1 MQQAGL
7 AVSLWQINESVAVIQ
22 MEGTVTA
29 AAEDAMVGVLERALG
44 NGARSVVLDFS
55 AVSGLDS
62 GGVSLLV
69 KLHVAAGRRRA
80 TLAAA
85 GPSASVKD
93 IFELT
98 GLEEAM
104 PAYENRSKAL
114 AAQGVDAVPTGPGST
129 ERIEVV
135 SESGGEAK
143 RGDALQWARPARE
156 MHVAK
161 TPESRSGLNVEGRR
175 PVGPIRGFGQMWE
188 KTYEFRSPD
197 IRRTPAE
204 IAATMKDNF
213 VRFQPPHNHFYPSPA
228 GIKAGE
234 TVLIISSVM
243 GVPIHTGVLVSYADD
258 VSFTFITPQGHPE
271 SGWVT
276 FRAFREAGDTV
287 CQIQGLARANDPVYE
302 IAFRLHGA
310 KFQEQTWKHVLGSL
324 AKHLD
329 VASTVTM
336 RKRCIAPNLQWS
348 QAGNIRHN
356 AQLWTLA
363 YLLIWPFR
371 RLARAFGR

>member
-1 MQQAGL
+1 MQYAGL
-7 AVSLWQINESVAVIQ
+7 AVTSSQISESVALLQ
-22 MEGTVTA
+22 MEGTITA
-29 AAEDAMVGVLERALG
+29 AAEDAIMGVLERALSK
-44 NGARSVVLDFS
+44 GARSVILDFS

-69 KLHVAAGRRRA
+69 KLHVAARKRGA
-80 TLAAA
+80 ALAAA

-93 IFELT
+93 VFELT
-98 GLEEAM
+98 GLGEAI

-114 AAQGVDAVPTGPGST
+114 AAQGVDAVPTDPGST
-129 ERIEVV
+129 ERIELALEPAGNV
-135 SESGGEAK
+135 K
-143 RGDALQWARPARE
+143 QGDAQQWARPVQE

-161 TPESRSGLNVEGRR
+161 TPDSGSGLNVEGRR

-197 IRRTPAE
+197 VRRTPAE
-204 IAATMKDNF
+204 VAAAMKENF
-213 VRFQPPHNHFYPSPA
+213 VRFQPPQNHFYPSPA

-234 TVLIISSVM
+234 TVLIVSSVM

-302 IAFRLHGA
+302 IAFRLHGS

-324 AKHLD
+324 AKHLE
-329 VASTVTM
+329 VASAVTM

>member
-7 AVSLWQINESVAVIQ
+7 AVTSSQINESVAVIQ
-22 MEGTVTA
+22 MEGILTA
-29 AAEDAMVGVLERALG
+29 AAENAMVGVLERVLIKS
-44 NGARSVVLDFS
+44 ARSVVLDFS

-69 KLHVAAGRRRA
+69 KLHVAARQHRA
-80 TLAAA
+80 SLAAA
-85 GPSASVKD
+85 GLSAAIKD
-93 IFELT
+93 VFELT
-98 GLEEAM
+98 GLAEAI
-104 PAYENRSKAL
+104 PGYGDPSKAL
-114 AAQGVDAVPTGPGST
+114 AAQGIDQVPAIPAGT
-129 ERIEVV
+129 ERIEVALDSV
-135 SESGGEAK
+135 GEVK
-143 RGDALQWARPARE
+143 RGDALQWARPVLE

-188 KTYEFRSPD
+188 KTYEFRSAD

-204 IAATMKDNF
+204 VAATMKENF
-213 VRFQPPHNHFYPSPA
+213 VGFQPPQNHFYPSPA

-234 TVLIISSVM
+234 TVLIVSSVM
-243 GVPIHTGVLVSYADD
+243 GVPIQTGVLVSYADD

-302 IAFRLHGA
+302 IAFRLHGS

-336 RKRCIAPNLQWS
+336 RKRCVAPNLQWS
-348 QAGNIRHN
+348 QAVNIRHN

-363 YLLIWPFR
+363 YLALWPFR

>member
-1 MQQAGL
+1 MQYAGL
-7 AVSLWQINESVAVIQ
+7 AVTSSQISESVALLQ
-22 MEGTVTA
+22 MEGTITA
-29 AAEDAMVGVLERALG
+29 AAEDAVMGVLERALSK
-44 NGARSVVLDFS
+44 GARSVILDFS

-69 KLHVAAGRRRA
+69 KLHVAARKRGA
-80 TLAAA
+80 ALAAA

-93 IFELT
+93 VFELT
-98 GLEEAM
+98 GLGEAI

-114 AAQGVDAVPTGPGST
+114 AAQGVDAVPTDPGST
-129 ERIEVV
+129 ERIEVALEPAGNV
-135 SESGGEAK
+135 K
-143 RGDALQWARPARE
+143 RGDALQWAKPVQE

-161 TPESRSGLNVEGRR
+161 TPDSRSGLNVEGRR

-197 IRRTPAE
+197 VRRTPAE
-204 IAATMKDNF
+204 VAATMKENF
-213 VRFQPPHNHFYPSPA
+213 VRFQPPQNHFYPSPA

-234 TVLIISSVM
+234 TVLIVSSVM

-258 VSFTFITPQGHPE
+258 VSFTFVTPQGHPE

-276 FRAFREAGDTV
+276 FRAFREAEDTV

-302 IAFRLHGA
+302 IAFRLHGS

-324 AKHLD
+324 AKHLE
-329 VASTVTM
+329 VASAVTM

>member
-1 MQQAGL
+1 MQYAGL
-7 AVSLWQINESVAVIQ
+7 AVTSSQISESVALLQ
-22 MEGTVTA
+22 MEGTITA
-29 AAEDAMVGVLERALG
+29 AAEDAVMGVLERALSK
-44 NGARSVVLDFS
+44 GARSVILDFS

-69 KLHVAAGRRRA
+69 KLHVAARKRGA
-80 TLAAA
+80 ALAAA

-93 IFELT
+93 VFELT
-98 GLEEAM
+98 GLGEAI

-114 AAQGVDAVPTGPGST
+114 AAQGVDAVPTDPGST
-129 ERIEVV
+129 ERIEVALEPAGNV
-135 SESGGEAK
+135 K
-143 RGDALQWARPARE
+143 RGDALQWARPVQE

-161 TPESRSGLNVEGRR
+161 TPDSRSGLNVEGRR

-197 IRRTPAE
+197 VRRTPAE
-204 IAATMKDNF
+204 VAATMKENF
-213 VRFQPPHNHFYPSPA
+213 VRFQPPQNHFYPSPA

-234 TVLIISSVM
+234 TVLIVSSVM

-258 VSFTFITPQGHPE
+258 VSFTFVTPQGHPE

-276 FRAFREAGDTV
+276 FRAFREAEDTV

-302 IAFRLHGA
+302 IAFRLHGS

-324 AKHLD
+324 AKHLE
-329 VASTVTM
+329 VASAVTM

-371 RLARAFGR
+371 RPARAFGR

>member
-1 MQQAGL
+1 MQYAGL
-7 AVSLWQINESVAVIQ
+7 AVTSSQISESVALLQ
-22 MEGTVTA
+22 MEGTITA
-29 AAEDAMVGVLERALG
+29 AAEDAVMGVLERALSK
-44 NGARSVVLDFS
+44 GARSVILDFS

-69 KLHVAAGRRRA
+69 KLHVAARKRGA
-80 TLAAA
+80 ALAAA

-93 IFELT
+93 VFELT
-98 GLEEAM
+98 GLGEAI

-114 AAQGVDAVPTGPGST
+114 AAQGVDAVPTDPGST
-129 ERIEVV
+129 ERIEVALEPAGNV
-135 SESGGEAK
+135 K
-143 RGDALQWARPARE
+143 RGDALQWARPVQE

-161 TPESRSGLNVEGRR
+161 TPDSRSGLNVEGRR

-197 IRRTPAE
+197 VRRTPAE
-204 IAATMKDNF
+204 VAATMKENF
-213 VRFQPPHNHFYPSPA
+213 VRFQPPQNHFYPSPA

-234 TVLIISSVM
+234 TVLIVSSVM

-258 VSFTFITPQGHPE
+258 VSFTFVTPQGHPE

-276 FRAFREAGDTV
+276 FRAFREAEDTV

-302 IAFRLHGA
+302 IAFRLHGS

-324 AKHLD
+324 ANHLE

>member
-1 MQQAGL
+1 L
-7 AVSLWQINESVAVIQ
+7 
-22 MEGTVTA
+22 
-29 AAEDAMVGVLERALG
+29 
-44 NGARSVVLDFS
+44 
-55 AVSGLDS
+55 
-62 GGVSLLV
+62 
-69 KLHVAAGRRRA
+69 
-80 TLAAA
+80 
-85 GPSASVKD
+85 SASIRGV
-93 IFELT
+93 FELT
-98 GLEEAM
+98 GLEEAI

-114 AAQGVDAVPTGPGST
+114 AAQGIDVASTGPGST
-129 ERIEVV
+129 ERIEVALEPAGNV
-135 SESGGEAK
+135 K
-143 RGDALQWARPARE
+143 QGDALQWAKPVQE

-161 TPESRSGLNVEGRR
+161 TPDSRTGLNVEGRR

-197 IRRTPAE
+197 VRRTPAE
-204 IAATMKDNF
+204 IAATMKANF
-213 VRFQPPHNHFYPSPA
+213 VRFQPPQNHFYPSPA

-234 TVLIISSVM
+234 TVLIVSSVM

-276 FRAFREAGDTV
+276 FRAFREADDTV

-324 AKHLD
+324 AKHLE

-363 YLLIWPFR
+363 YLLTWPFR

>member
-1 MQQAGL
+1 MQYAGL
-7 AVSLWQINESVAVIQ
+7 AVTSSQISESVALLQ
-22 MEGTVTA
+22 MEGTITA
-29 AAEDAMVGVLERALG
+29 AAEDAVMGVLERALSK
-44 NGARSVVLDFS
+44 GARSVILDFS

-69 KLHVAAGRRRA
+69 KLHVAARKRGA
-80 TLAAA
+80 ALAAA

-93 IFELT
+93 VFELT
-98 GLEEAM
+98 GLGEAI

-114 AAQGVDAVPTGPGST
+114 AAQGVDAVPTDPGST
-129 ERIEVV
+129 ERIEVALEPAGNV
-135 SESGGEAK
+135 K
-143 RGDALQWARPARE
+143 RGDALQWARPVQE

-161 TPESRSGLNVEGRR
+161 TPDSRSGLNVEGRR

-197 IRRTPAE
+197 VRRTPAE
-204 IAATMKDNF
+204 VAATMKENF
-213 VRFQPPHNHFYPSPA
+213 VRFQPPQNHFYPSPA

-234 TVLIISSVM
+234 TVLIVSSVM

-258 VSFTFITPQGHPE
+258 VSFTFVTPQGHPE

-276 FRAFREAGDTV
+276 FRAFREAEDTV

-302 IAFRLHGA
+302 IAFRLHGS

-324 AKHLD
+324 AKHLE
-329 VASTVTM
+329 VASAVTM